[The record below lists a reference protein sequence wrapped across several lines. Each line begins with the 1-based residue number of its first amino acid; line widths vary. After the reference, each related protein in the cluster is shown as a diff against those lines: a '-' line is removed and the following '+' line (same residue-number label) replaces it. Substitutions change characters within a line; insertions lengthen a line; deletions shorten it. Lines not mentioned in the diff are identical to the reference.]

1 MRNLLPSSCIFF
13 FATLVLT
20 FCFVNDSGH
29 AVAQQAPLVQNG
41 IGAHH
46 FASPTE
52 GVHVVKLSEKAKQHP
67 DFGTVFLPDST
78 GKDQLDFVELTDQR
92 TEYSATFH
100 NFSTNTSCIRQS
112 GDVPLHYK
120 DEAGLWRNVQEK
132 LLPTAVNGVYDMP
145 KLKFPISFDSRD
157 GSSSIRFGR
166 SGAAIG
172 LGKNIR
178 VVQLAQGGA
187 VVTEE
192 YANPQRSAVTEREAL
207 LTDIV
212 GQVDFACTFGLEG
225 VKTSYLIKDRSFVL
239 ANSQVVVFEEEIS
252 LPLGWVLAQN
262 EANGQMTEFGWQGE
276 LVVKDQ
282 SGKVQ
287 ARIMPASVFD
297 NADHTPDFE
306 IDEHSTI
313 GAFRLQ
319 RLPNNRFKL
328 QLAVST
334 AWLRNPVVKYPVTVD
349 PVVVVDEYSILGVSS
364 TTPWCSYNL
373 SASLPGTVI
382 VNNTRN
388 YWTIAAVGGGWTNE
402 QRTRIVGPSGTTATY
417 QGCCSSGGTQVYDL
431 FSTIG
436 NGTFTNTI
444 TYTYAA
450 YNTWLNYGCTTNIQY
465 FSRRYMEVYY
475 EPACVPAGDQVT
487 YGVNSWIGYVYDNTN
502 FTTYTGYIT
511 QSETFDQNFGGD
523 DDGTFFGTNGCNTQR
538 STFSVRYKMRKNFP
552 CGIYRFRVGGDDGV
566 RLNLNG
572 SQIINGWVDQGY
584 TEYWSGYYYLNGNND
599 LDFEYYE
606 NGGGNRATF
615 TYESLT
621 PTVSVSI
628 TAGTSGTLCSGT
640 TLNLTAS
647 GSVNVGPAP
656 TYNWSGPGGYT
667 ASGASMSRANPTAG
681 TYTVTATHACGQT
694 ATASYVLTVNPA
706 SITPSGIT
714 GTTSICGG
722 STTLTATG
730 GMIAYY
736 PFSSNLNDA
745 SGSGLHL
752 SGAGGSFTG
761 GGLELTTGSSYA
773 SAATAALNTDRY
785 TISFDMMFTANP
797 DGNWRKIFGFNSGGS
812 DRSPGIWKFPSSMNM
827 HWRHDP
833 GNTGINEAFVYNLNQ
848 WYNVVGEKNG
858 ATFTLYVDGVQVA
871 QGTVAN
877 PKSAG
882 MAALWFGG
890 APVRLK
896 EFKIYN
902 GVLRWY
908 SGSCGGAAVGNG
920 PSVTVNP
927 PVGVTNYFVQV
938 IGDCNTTGCAST
950 SVTNSAAPTV
960 NAGVNITQCGNAA
973 YTLTG
978 ATASGSYSGLLW
990 TVPVGSSGSITAGG
1004 TTLTPTFT
1012 PSTATGSVVMTLTA
1026 TGNGACTGQN
1036 PSSQMTFTWV
1046 SAPSVNA
1053 GPDNDQCGTAAVT
1066 LTGSSASSPGTWGWS
1081 IVSGGWGTGTVTN
1094 GASPAASTFTPT
1106 SPSGRITVR
1115 LSNTGSGGC
1124 GSTTVTDDRVI
1135 SWNQTPSVS
1144 VTSPFNS
1151 CTGSS
1156 PITITGQSA
1165 NGTYGSISWSGGA
1178 TTGTWPTAMNGLFD
1192 NFSTNTSA
1200 NYSLS
1205 DQTNTTWN
1213 WTDGTLWSNS
1223 VPGGDGYSYA
1233 RTNLNVVNRNIV
1245 IEYDMMIDGTD
1256 WGGIEYR
1263 GIYCDIN
1270 SNRVG
1275 WRDGNQSHYPGLTGN
1290 VWHHVKLEVTMG
1302 SPYPLSTL
1310 TVDGTVRFSN
1320 EPIESASWPRNDVG
1334 FVSSYYSPYRHYFD
1348 NFRVAELAS
1357 PVTYTP
1363 NTSSGSFTAFLTA
1376 SGIGPCASSQPSNSI
1391 TVNWGVAPTV
1401 TSVGTATTTCGT
1413 AAHPMTGAAAS
1424 GNFGSV
1430 AWTGGVGLG
1439 TWSNTSTTDPAAW
1452 TFTPSSSTAGT
1463 FTATLT
1469 VFGSGGCVGTNATAT
1484 RTVSWSTP
1492 PSVSMGSVI
1501 NSCTGTGPIAMTGT
1515 SASNI
1520 SSYTWTGGT
1529 PTFGSWN
1536 QGASVPAAAFTP
1548 STGSGQIVGNLT
1560 VNGTGGCSAVT
1571 ASGNRTINWFTGP
1584 TINVVSVTNVTSC
1597 TSNNGVISVN
1607 ATGVGALSYS
1617 INNGATYG
1625 NEFLFDNLAPGTYNV
1640 IVRDAN
1646 NCTRAFTGNPITI
1659 SPVATVTA
1667 SSVTVTQNVTCGGGN
1682 NGAITING
1690 ISGGTPNYEYTLSGP
1705 TSDRW
1710 SDVTTTPNFVISNLP
1725 AGAYQVVI
1733 RDRYGCMSSTYNV
1746 TITQPTPISITAVSV
1761 TDIVGCGGSGTG
1773 AISVT
1778 ASGGTGAL
1786 NYYRNSV
1793 INSPATSGSF
1803 TGLTAGLYEIEVRDA
1818 SSCSQIATARI
1829 SAPWV
1834 PTAGSDLQ
1842 ICSGQSVQLQGG
1854 IIGQFPTS
1862 CEQVCTSSCA
1872 APTNYCAVS
1881 ASNTT
1886 DEWISGVVFSGIS
1899 NSGNPSTNYT
1909 NNTGTATI
1917 VYRNSVYPLSVTVSQ
1932 CGGCSYTEYVTAFFD
1947 WNRNGVFESGEAYNI
1962 GATAGNPGT
1971 VTQNITIPA
1980 GAALGATR
1988 MRIYM
1993 NYASYPD
2000 ASGCLSTT
2008 YGEIEDYSIDIRG
2021 NQPCVPTVS
2030 WSSGLGSSYTPTVSP
2045 TANTTY
2051 TLTIND
2057 GAGCTQTANVNVR
2070 VSNIVTSN
2078 FQQNVSC
2085 SGANDACILLQTAGG
2100 IMPNLQK
2107 LSNGQFMVI
2116 GGRRRAITVNSAAGL
2131 TNHQVSITVPYA
2143 APMRSDFGDIRFFD
2157 NNLTPIPYWV
2167 ESYTL
2172 SGTAKVWLKIPSL
2185 SAGANTVHLV
2195 YGNSSLTSASNGN
2208 AVFEF
2213 FDDFDAFNASKWT
2226 QGVIAATGGT
2236 NWTYFGGR
2244 LLGGNTNRTQTSVP
2258 VFNGNLILESR
2269 VYETVAVPNGFTSS
2283 GFHENTGNVLS
2294 ILSHAGTTFC
2304 RNDAAWPNFG
2314 AFTSVNQ
2321 WTRDL
2326 IQATGA
2332 SSFVSRTGETS
2343 GSVSAF
2349 YSNSGLSNE
2358 GIRLGARGD
2367 NSATDQ
2373 NFGAQ
2378 WDWIFV
2384 RKFAVSQ
2391 PTVSVGGV
2399 EAFNEAFC
2407 GLAPGPYT
2415 INLVDAAGCAR
2426 SQSFTVTQPNA
2437 LSVTQSNYS
2446 VICPGASNG
2455 SIDIDVTGGTPTYS
2469 YLWAGPSSFSATT
2482 QDVSS
2487 RPAGAYNVTTADNNG
2502 CTETRTYNIFN
2513 YPTIPAVPTPS
2524 ASPSTICNGATTA
2537 LTAAGL
2543 APGGQVANFTGTQT
2557 TSGALLTAA
2566 PNNFT
2571 MELWVNP
2578 TATRASIGESTA
2590 GTGGT
2595 SNQRYAIYTAHGSA
2609 NAGAGISVGTNG
2621 ISVLEHGDGYLPAL
2635 LEWDAPLSGWTHVA
2649 VVYTNKTPS
2658 LYVNGNLVKVGLT
2671 SVRPNVYPSVGTG
2684 SSYGYYAGALDNVR
2698 IWSTSRTLA
2707 QIQADMY
2714 REDPTVA
2721 TGLIAH
2727 YKYTGNTN
2735 ASVGTNLTNGG
2746 ATFTNANHF
2755 TYTWSG
2761 TGAPAASNAQTQTTA
2776 ALSTGTIN
2784 YTVTATASGCVGTAS
2799 ATVPVT
2805 VNPGHTVTAGA
2816 NRTVCINTAMSP
2828 SITMT
2833 LGGGATGA
2841 TVTPLPAGV
2850 TASVSGTT
2858 LTIAGTPTAS
2868 GTFNYNVT
2876 TTGNACAAA
2885 TTSGTITVRP
2895 VFTAGAIN
2903 TTGETICNGGNP
2915 GLIGSTTAASGG
2927 DGSITYEWRANGVAI
2942 ASTNSPTYDP
2952 PSGLTSTT
2960 VYTRWARDG
2969 SCNTLFTQSTGT
2981 WTVTVQPVLTAGS
2994 IGTSQSICYN
3004 AAPSG
3009 LTQTGAPSGGTGSY
3023 TYQWQSSPNGS
3034 TWTNISGATS
3044 ATYAPGNL
3052 TTTTHYRRNVTSGSC
3067 GTVSSNAV
3075 IITVANDL
3083 VAGTISGANTVC
3095 QGQNSVTYSIP
3106 SIAGA
3111 TGYNWTLPSGGSI
3124 ASGSGTA
3131 SITVNYSTSATSGN
3145 VTVTGTNACG
3155 SGTVTATLA
3164 VTVNPLPVAAGTI
3177 SGPATVCQG
3186 QTGVVYSVPA
3196 ITHATGYTWT
3206 LPTGASI
3213 TTGNNTNSITVTFN
3227 GSATS
3232 GNITVRGTNGC
3243 GNGVISANYA
3253 VTVHPTSAVGA
3264 VSVNQT
3270 ICSGA
3275 SPANM
3280 TIASSTGSVQWQSSP
3295 NGSTWTNISGATSS
3309 PLTSAQVG
3317 ALSAT
3322 TYFRAVVTSGTCAAA
3337 NSGTIT
3343 VTVDQPSAGGTATA
3357 AASSICSGTSTSVS
3371 VSGHTG
3377 SIQWQSSSNGS
3388 TGWANVSGGSGA
3400 TTATYTTPNLSSTI
3414 FYRAAV
3420 TNGVCTVAYSTN
3432 AQVAVV
3438 PVNVTVEATAATLYG
3453 CYANVKGAFDAINA
3467 GTHQGAITI
3476 KVHANTT
3483 ETVSAVLNESGSGS
3497 ASYSSVLMYPT
3508 ASNIVV
3514 SGTLD
3519 APMLD
3524 LNGADNI
3531 TIDGR
3536 VNGSGTPKALTL
3548 SNPSTGASASTI
3560 RYINGATNNTVR
3572 HCVVSS
3578 STRATAAGGT
3588 LYFAT
3593 GTGNSNNL
3601 ITDNEITTASATV
3614 GNRPMLSIF
3623 SNGTAATPNA
3633 NNTVSNNN
3641 FVNFVRNAG
3650 NSFGIRLN
3658 AGSTDWT
3665 ISGNSFYQ
3673 TDATFNASGGR
3684 THYGIY
3690 ITNASGVFNI
3700 NGNWIGGSSE
3710 QCGGSPWVINGDLQT
3725 TLYPIYVANATTTSP
3740 TLIQNNTIKNFN
3752 ISTTAASSFFGIRT
3766 DAGEYSITGNTIGGA
3781 TGTGSIT
3788 ISTPVALATATST
3801 ISGGAVTGTSIT
3813 YGGQGYV
3820 TAPTVTFGN
3829 APTGGTNATG
3839 TAVLTGGV
3847 VTGITITNPGAG
3859 YTSAPSVTITGG
3871 ILTRGIYV
3879 SSTTGNKSIQNN
3891 VIGSITA
3898 AGAYPESRHSV
3909 YGIDVVSSSTANTAS
3924 RIVSG
3929 NTVGS
3934 ATEPNSIQ
3942 ITIPS
3947 VSTSP
3952 QTLYGILNQG
3962 NNPVTISN
3970 NVVANLSNAAVGT
3983 SAHLARG
3990 IYASTGSNT
3999 ITDNIVRDIS
4009 IASASA
4015 SATTSSVLV
4024 GILNQSNVA
4033 GTTQVI
4039 SKNNIHN
4046 LSTSNG
4052 TAASNVIGI
4061 HLRALATGN
4070 HTIDGNLI
4078 HSLSTASSSAS
4089 AAVRGISLETGSATV
4104 SNNIVNVGSG
4114 VSNGNQLFALWE
4126 PGTVSNNYSIHHN
4139 TFYVSGSTTNT
4150 TVLTY
4155 ALFSNTAANTKSIRN
4170 NILSNAR
4177 SSSSGS
4183 NLHFAARLSAPTGA
4197 TIDYNDYFASGTGGT
4212 ITRLNTT
4219 NHATLAAW
4227 QTATGQDVNSYNLN
4241 PTFSTSP
4248 PTTLATHY
4256 IPTCG
4261 MNGVNGLVADDY
4273 AGTSRAN
4280 PPSIGAFEVTPRVP
4294 AVTDIA
4300 ITVCSGVA
4308 FSVTP
4313 ANGTNGFV
4321 PAGTNYTWS
4330 APSPVAGISGLALGN
4345 GLSSIGGTL
4354 TSTNG
4359 TPTDV
4364 VYTVTPIAGGCT
4376 GATFRV
4382 TVTVN
4387 PSEPAS
4393 VSIAASAN
4401 EICPGTN
4408 VTFTA
4413 TPTNGGTTPSY
4424 QWRVG
4429 VTNVGTNS
4437 PTYSNNALVN
4447 GNVVTV
4453 VMTSNAACPTGS
4465 PATSNGITMTVIS
4478 PATPVASVTA
4488 QPTCATPG
4496 GIITISSPLGA
4507 TYEYALNGGTYQSSP
4522 VFNGLAPGSYSATS
4536 RLAASPA
4543 CVSPSGPSLTINTT
4557 PSAIPA
4563 MTPVI
4568 VCQGG
4573 SGSLVSNN
4581 NCVDN
4586 FVAPFPANTIYSGWL
4601 ASGSPTAAVTSG
4613 AVNTATC
4620 AFGGPVR
4627 TYSTV
4632 PFQVSITGNYIFEM
4646 NANAA
4651 YNGAGYIVT
4660 GNFTPGSCATGTL
4673 VRADNSSGTDGEPR
4687 LGGAGGAGNMS
4698 LTAGV
4703 TYTLV
4708 STTDGGADVTGNTYT
4723 WTITPPSGGDV
4734 LLNSPGS
4741 VQWYTASS
4749 GGSPIFTGET
4759 FNPVGVVGSGLANTN
4774 SSGTWTYYAACSSSP
4789 TCRTAATFQVTTTTT
4804 IYNVTPAS
4812 TTCYNPTTPI
4822 TVSLSGSI
4830 NGMPYRLMRDGVYTG
4845 TEVIGNGSGITI
4857 GNTSIAGAY
4866 TVVAYISGSCM
4877 IPMNGTVNIQPAPIA
4892 NAGADVTLCG
4902 ASIGLTGSSNNT
4914 TLATENFGS
4923 ANTELTNSSSGWR
4936 VHYLYGTHPAN
4947 RTRWYISGSGASPFN
4962 FSCATSGSALVLIDD
4977 RLPFQSAVP
4986 CDYAWDNGV
4995 MDEIAYNT
5003 APIDARLYT
5012 SVNVS
5017 FTYRIGGNYSAPRN
5031 PQVTDYMQVM
5041 YSLDNGATWV
5051 AVNAGNNGGSYTLRS
5066 ALNGTTNAFFSL
5078 TGTTQTGTA
5087 NVTMPSA
5094 VTGTH
5099 FLLGFRWTND
5109 GSMAGDY
5116 VDNMLVDNIVVT
5128 GAASYSW
5135 SPTTGVTGANTAT
5148 PTVTVPTTY
5157 TVTVT
5162 GGNGCTAT
5170 DDVVV
5175 RPRPQVNNITGT
5187 TVCSG
5192 TAFNVAPVN
5201 GTDGVV
5207 PAGTTYTWSA
5217 PSVAGIT
5224 GAASGTNASNISG
5237 TLTNTTNAPINVTY
5251 AVTPTGNGCT
5261 STPFNVTVTVNPRPA
5276 VTNMTASTCSGTAF
5290 TITPVN
5296 STNGIVPV
5304 GTTYG
5309 WGVPTVTGGLTGGST
5324 GTGQASI
5331 SGTLTNPT
5339 NTAQTATYLVT
5350 ATGPNCAATGTFTV
5364 TVTVNPIPSVNNLT
5378 ASACSN
5384 AAFSVTP
5391 VNVTNGTVPAGTTY
5405 SWSLAPT
5412 VTGGMTGGTTGTG
5425 AASIGGTLV
5434 NPTTSNQTATY
5445 TVTPSVSGCSGA
5457 QFTVVATINPSVTV
5471 PGAITVSGTEPTCQL
5486 TSAGSTTDYNSS
5498 ITVGTQQWSLTGIT
5512 NTNGTITSGAIN
5524 STNGVVTWPNG
5535 WSGSVTV
5542 NVVSTGCNGPSAATT
5557 RTVTVLPTVGN
5568 ATAPTVVSG
5577 TEPLCQ
5583 LTNGTTT
5590 TGYGSTATNSTGFN
5604 WSISNGLAGSINATT
5619 GVMTWANGFSGS
5631 VNIQVTANGCSGP
5644 SAQASRTV
5652 TISPTVT
5659 VPTAIT
5665 LTGTE
5670 PTCQLTSAGNTTDY
5684 NSTVTT
5690 GTLQWS
5696 LTSITN
5702 TTGTIT
5708 GAAIN
5713 ATSGIVTWPNGW
5725 SGSVT
5730 VNVVSTGCNGPSIA
5744 VTRVVNV
5751 TPTVATPSVPTII
5764 SGSEPPCQLTNG
5776 TTTTGYGSTAANNTG
5791 FNWSISNPAAGS
5803 INPTSGV
5810 MTWANNFAGSV
5821 NIQVTANG
5829 CNGPSAQ
5836 VVRPVTV
5843 SPTVGTPTAI
5853 TVSAG
5858 TEPICQLMNGTTTT
5872 TYSSSATNSTALN
5885 WSISNPAAGSINSSG
5900 VLTWTNGFYGTV
5912 DIRVTA
5918 SGCNGPSAQVI
5929 RTVNVGIGVL
5939 NTGFRTWT
5947 GLVNTLWE
5955 VPGNWDCGGVPT
5967 SADRVIIPAAPIG
5980 GNKPVIN
5987 NGIVGYCLDIELQGN
6002 TMDLLTIPNG
6012 GLLNIGP

>member
-20 FCFVNDSGH
+20 FCLVNDSGH

-178 VVQLAQGGA
+178 AVQLAQGGT
-187 VVTEE
+187 VVAEE

-262 EANGQMTEFGWQGE
+262 EENGQMTEFGWQGE

-297 NADHTPDFE
+297 NADHTADFN

-328 QLAVST
+328 QLAVPT
-334 AWLRNPVVKYPVTVD
+334 AWLRNPAVKYPVTVD
-349 PVVVVDEYSILGVSS
+349 PVVVVDNYTALGVSS
-364 TTPWCSYNL
+364 FSACNYAL
-373 SASLPGTVI
+373 SATLPGTVI

-388 YWTIAAVGGGWTNE
+388 YWTIQTQNNGWTNE
-402 QRTRIVGPSGTTATY
+402 QRTRIIGPSGTTATY
-417 QGCCSSGGTQVYDL
+417 NGCCSSGGNQVYDL
-431 FSTIG
+431 TSNIG
-436 NGTFTNTI
+436 NGTFTNTT
-444 TYTYAA
+444 TYTYSAW
-450 YNTWLNYGCTTNIQY
+450 NTWQNVGCVTTYQY

-475 EPACVPAGDQVT
+475 CAV
-487 YGVNSWIGYVYDNTN
+487 I
-502 FTTYTGYIT
+502 
-511 QSETFDQNFGGD
+511 
-523 DDGTFFGTNGCNTQR
+523 DDG
-538 STFSVRYKMRKNFP
+538 
-552 CGIYRFRVGGDDGV
+552 
-566 RLNLNG
+566 
-572 SQIINGWVDQGY
+572 
-584 TEYWSGYYYLNGNND
+584 
-599 LDFEYYE
+599 
-606 NGGGNRATF
+606 
-615 TYESLT
+615 
-621 PTVSVSI
+621 SI
-628 TAGTSGTLCSGT
+628 TANGSTGTINICLGSSVTIASVGGNTGSWCYWISSNGGASWNIEAGSRCNQGSFSYTPNAVGTWTFHKRHSDDCGYCWDAGRSCTCNNCLVYVNVQAPPSAPSGITGTTTICSGSST
-640 TLNLTAS
+640 TLTA
-647 GSVNVGPAP
+647 N
-656 TYNWSGPGGYT
+656 GGDNG
-667 ASGASMSRANPTAG
+667 SGATFQWGTGSTVGSNIIGGATGVSYTTPALTSNTTYWVRRVGNTACTAATG
-681 TYTVTATHACGQT
+681 GAIQTVI
-694 ATASYVLTVNPA
+694 VNPL
-706 SITPSGIT
+706 SIAPSGIT

-745 SGSGLHL
+745 SGNGLHL
-752 SGAGGSFTG
+752 SGSGGSFTG
-761 GGLELTTGSSYA
+761 GGLQLTTSSGYT
-773 SAATAALNTDRY
+773 SPSTAALNTDKY
-785 TISFDMMFTANP
+785 TISFDMQFTANP
-797 DGNWRKIFGFNSGGS
+797 DGSWRRIFGFQSGGS
-812 DRSPGIWKFPSSMNM
+812 DRSPGLWKFPSTMNM

-833 GNTGINEAFVYNLNQ
+833 GNTGIDESFVYNLNQ
-848 WYNVVGEKNG
+848 WYNVTGVKDG
-858 ATFTLYVDGVQVA
+858 ATFTVYVNGVQVA
-871 QGTVAN
+871 TGAVAN

-882 MAALWFGG
+882 MASFDFGG
-890 APVRLK
+890 APVLLK
-896 EFKIYN
+896 EFRIYN
-902 GVLRWY
+902 GVVRWF
-908 SGSCGGAAVGNG
+908 SGSCGGTTVGFG
-920 PSVTVNP
+920 PTVTVSP
-927 PVGVTNYFVQV
+927 PVGTTNYFVRV
-938 IGDCNTTGCAST
+938 EGSCNTTTCASVG
-950 SVTNSAAPTV
+950 VTNSAAPTA
-960 NAGVNITQCGNAA
+960 NAGSNVSQCGTAA
-973 YTLTG
+973 FTIPGT
-978 ATASGSYSGLLW
+978 
-990 TVPVGSSGSITAGG
+990 PAGG
-1004 TTLTPTFT
+1004 TYSSVSWAASGLVGTGSFTSATNITNPTFT
-1012 PSTATGSVVMTLTA
+1012 PTSASGSVTLTI
-1026 TGNGACTGQN
+1026 TVFGSGACAGTN
-1036 PSSQMTFTWV
+1036 PTSSMTFSWV
-1046 SAPSVNA
+1046 SAPSANA
-1053 GPDNDQCGTAAVT
+1053 GPATFDQCGTGNVMFLGA
-1066 LTGSSASSPGTWGWS
+1066 SASSPGSWS
-1081 IVSGGWGTGTVTN
+1081 WSLLGGGTGTGNLIN
-1094 GASPAASTFTPT
+1094 GGGSITAWGFQPT
-1106 SPSGRITVR
+1106 SSSGSRTVR

-1124 GSTTVTDDRVI
+1124 GSTTVTDDMVI
-1135 SWNQTPSVS
+1135 TWSQVPSVS
-1144 VTSPFNS
+1144 VTSPLNS

-1156 PITITGQSA
+1156 AFTITGA
-1165 NGTYGSISWSGGA
+1165 NPAGTYSALTWS
-1178 TTGTWPTAMNGLFD
+1178 
-1192 NFSTNTSA
+1192 
-1200 NYSLS
+1200 
-1205 DQTNTTWN
+1205 
-1213 WTDGTLWSNS
+1213 
-1223 VPGGDGYSYA
+1223 
-1233 RTNLNVVNRNIV
+1233 
-1245 IEYDMMIDGTD
+1245 
-1256 WGGIEYR
+1256 
-1263 GIYCDIN
+1263 
-1270 SNRVG
+1270 
-1275 WRDGNQSHYPGLTGN
+1275 LT
-1290 VWHHVKLEVTMG
+1290 
-1302 SPYPLSTL
+1302 P
-1310 TVDGTVRFSN
+1310 
-1320 EPIESASWPRNDVG
+1320 
-1334 FVSSYYSPYRHYFD
+1334 
-1348 NFRVAELAS
+1348 
-1357 PVTYTP
+1357 
-1363 NTSSGSFTAFLTA
+1363 
-1376 SGIGPCASSQPSNSI
+1376 
-1391 TVNWGVAPTV
+1391 
-1401 TSVGTATTTCGT
+1401 SVGTGSITANGGTASPTFTPTSTSGQFTMTLQATGSGVCAGNNPSAAVVVNWAPAPIISSNGGSTATCGS
-1413 AAHPMTGAAAS
+1413 APHPMTGATVS
-1424 GNFGSV
+1424 GTFGSV
-1430 AWTGGVGLG
+1430 AWTGGGGLG
-1439 TWSNTSTTDPAAW
+1439 SWSNTSTTNPALW
-1452 TFTPSSSTAGT
+1452 TFTPSSSVAGS
-1463 FTATLT
+1463 FNATIT
-1469 VFGSGGCVGTNATAT
+1469 VFGSGTCAGTNASTI
-1484 RTVSWSTP
+1484 RNVSWSTP
-1492 PSVSMGSVI
+1492 PSASAGATI
-1501 NSCTGTGPIAMTGT
+1501 NSCTGTGAITMTGAS
-1515 SASNI
+1515 SASGTYNW
-1520 SSYTWTGGT
+1520 STFSGTAGTWIQA
-1529 PTFGSWN
+1529 GS
-1536 QGASVPAAAFTP
+1536 ASASTFTP
-1548 STGSGQIVGNLT
+1548 SASPGSIVARLT
-1560 VNGTGGCSAVT
+1560 VTGTGACSAAT
-1571 ASGNRTINWFTGP
+1571 QTSDRTVNWFTPP
-1584 TINVVSVTNVTSC
+1584 TISAVSVTNVTSC
-1597 TSNNGVISVN
+1597 TTNNGVISVN
-1607 ATGVGALSYS
+1607 ASGVGPLSYS

-1625 NEFLFDNLAPGTYNV
+1625 SEFLFDDLAPGTYNI

-1646 NCTRAFTGNPITI
+1646 NCTRSFTGNPVTI
-1659 SPVATVTA
+1659 SPVATVTV

-1710 SDVTTTPNFVISNLP
+1710 SDITTTPNFVINNLP
-1725 AGAYQVVI
+1725 AGSYQVVV
-1733 RDRYGCMSSTYNV
+1733 RDRYGCMSATYNV

-1834 PTAGSDLQ
+1834 PTAGSDIQ

-1872 APTNYCAVS
+1872 APTTYCAVS

-1932 CGGCSYTEYVTAFFD
+1932 CGGCGFTEYVTAFFD
-1947 WNRNGVFESGEAYNI
+1947 WNRNGVFESGEVYNI

-1980 GAALGATR
+1980 GATLGTTR
-1988 MRIYM
+1988 MRLYM
-1993 NYASYPD
+1993 NFSSYPD
-2000 ASGCLSTT
+2000 ASGCLSTV

-2021 NQPCVPTVS
+2021 NQPCVPSVS

-2057 GAGCTQTANVNVR
+2057 GAGCTQTSNVNVR
-2070 VSNIVTSN
+2070 VSNISTSN

-2085 SGANDACILLQTAGG
+2085 SGEDDACLLLQATGG

-2116 GGRRRAITVNSAAGL
+2116 GGRRRAITVNSAAAL
-2131 TNHQVSITVPYA
+2131 TNHQVSINVPYA
-2143 APMRSDFGDIRFFD
+2143 APMRSDFGDIRFYD

-2185 SAGANTVHLV
+2185 AAGANTVHLV
-2195 YGNSSLTSASNGN
+2195 YGNSSLTTASNGN

-2321 WTRDL
+2321 WTRDF

-2343 GSVSAF
+2343 GSVSAS

-2415 INLVDAAGCAR
+2415 INLVDAAGCTR
-2426 SQSFTVTQPNA
+2426 TQNFTVTQPNA
-2437 LSVTQSNYS
+2437 LAVTQNNYS

-2455 SIDIDVTGGTPTYS
+2455 SIDIDVTGGTPAYS
-2469 YLWAGPSSFSATT
+2469 YIWAGPSSFSATT

-2502 CTETRTYNIFN
+2502 CTQTRTYDIYN

-2524 ASPSTICNGATTA
+2524 ASPTTICNGSTTA

-2557 TSGALLTAA
+2557 TSASLLTGAS
-2566 PNNFT
+2566 NSFT

-2578 TATRASIGESTA
+2578 TASRPTTA
-2590 GTGGT
+2590 EQNGLGDVSGT
-2595 SNQRYAIYTAHGSA
+2595 SNQRYAIFAANGGA

-2621 ISVLEHGDGYLPAL
+2621 ISVFEHGSGYMPSL
-2635 LEWDAPLSGWTHVA
+2635 LVWDAPISGWTHVA
-2649 VVYTNKTPS
+2649 VVYNNRTPS

-2671 SVRPNVYPSVGTG
+2671 SQKTTINPSVGTG
-2684 SSYGYYAGALDNVR
+2684 DAYGYYAGALDNVR

-2746 ATFTNANHF
+2746 TTFTNANHF

-2761 TGAPAASNAQTQTTA
+2761 TGAPAASTAQTQTTA

-2784 YTVTATASGCVGTAS
+2784 YTVTATASGCAGTTS

-2915 GLIGSTTAASGG
+2915 GVIGSTTAASGG
-2927 DGSITYEWRANGVAI
+2927 DGTITYEWRANGVPI
-2942 ASTNSPTYDP
+2942 ASTNSATYDP
-2952 PSGLTSTT
+2952 PSGLGSTT

-2969 SCNTLFTQSTGT
+2969 SCNTTFTQSTGT
-2981 WTVTVQPVLTAGS
+2981 WTVTVQPVLAAGT
-2994 IGTSQSICYN
+2994 IGTSQSICFN
-3004 AAPSG
+3004 TAPTG
-3009 LTQTGAPSGGTGSY
+3009 LTETGAPSGGTGSY
-3023 TYQWQSSPNGS
+3023 TYQWQRWNGS
-3034 TWTNISGATS
+3034 SWVDISLATS
-3044 ATYAPGNL
+3044 ATFSPGSL
-3052 TTTTHYRRNVTSGSC
+3052 TATEQYRRNVTSGTC
-3067 GTVSSNAV
+3067 GTVSSNEV
-3075 IITVANDL
+3075 TITVLNAISALTVNNNGPVCL
-3083 VAGTISGANTVC
+3083 GSPLSLSVGTVTGATYSWTGPNSFASTAQNPTVSASATSAMAGVYTVVATVSGCPSPSGTTTVTVSSNNTASAASAAPTLCINTPLTAITHTTTGATGISNNGVAGANGLPGGVSATWASNTITISGTPTASGPFN
-3095 QGQNSVTYSIP
+3095 YSIP
-3106 SIAGA
+3106 LI
-3111 TGYNWTLPSGGSI
+3111 GG
-3124 ASGSGTA
+3124 
-3131 SITVNYSTSATSGN
+3131 
-3145 VTVTGTNACG
+3145 CG
-3155 SGTVTATLA
+3155 SVNAT
-3164 VTVNPLPVAAGTI
+3164 
-3177 SGPATVCQG
+3177 
-3186 QTGVVYSVPA
+3186 
-3196 ITHATGYTWT
+3196 
-3206 LPTGASI
+3206 
-3213 TTGNNTNSITVTFN
+3213 
-3227 GSATS
+3227 
-3232 GNITVRGTNGC
+3232 
-3243 GNGVISANYA
+3243 
-3253 VTVHPTSAVGA
+3253 
-3264 VSVNQT
+3264 
-3270 ICSGA
+3270 
-3275 SPANM
+3275 
-3280 TIASSTGSVQWQSSP
+3280 
-3295 NGSTWTNISGATSS
+3295 
-3309 PLTSAQVG
+3309 
-3317 ALSAT
+3317 
-3322 TYFRAVVTSGTCAAA
+3322 
-3337 NSGTIT
+3337 GTIT
-3343 VTVDQPSAGGTATA
+3343 VTPNNTIAAGVNRTTCINTAMTTISLATTGATGATFSGLPAGVNGSWA
-3357 AASSICSGTSTSVS
+3357 ANTVTISGT
-3371 VSGHTG
+3371 
-3377 SIQWQSSSNGS
+3377 
-3388 TGWANVSGGSGA
+3388 
-3400 TTATYTTPNLSSTI
+3400 
-3414 FYRAAV
+3414 
-3420 TNGVCTVAYSTN
+3420 
-3432 AQVAVV
+3432 
-3438 PVNVTVEATAATLYG
+3438 
-3453 CYANVKGAFDAINA
+3453 
-3467 GTHQGAITI
+3467 
-3476 KVHANTT
+3476 
-3483 ETVSAVLNESGSGS
+3483 
-3497 ASYSSVLMYPT
+3497 PT
-3508 ASNIVV
+3508 ASGTFNYTVTTTGGCTTPAVTATGTITVTANNTIAAGINRTTCINTAMTTISLATTGATGATF
-3514 SGTLD
+3514 SGLP
-3519 APMLD
+3519 A
-3524 LNGADNI
+3524 G
-3531 TIDGR
+3531 
-3536 VNGSGTPKALTL
+3536 VNGSWAANTVTISGTPTASGTF
-3548 SNPSTGASASTI
+3548 NYTVTTTGGCTTPAVT
-3560 RYINGATNNTVR
+3560 
-3572 HCVVSS
+3572 
-3578 STRATAAGGT
+3578 
-3588 LYFAT
+3588 AT
-3593 GTGNSNNL
+3593 GTITVTANNTIAAGINRTTCINTA
-3601 ITDNEITTASATV
+3601 ITSISLATTGATGATFSGLPAGVNGSWAANTVTISGAPTASGTFNYTVTTTGGCTTPAVTAT
-3614 GNRPMLSIF
+3614 
-3623 SNGTAATPNA
+3623 GTITVTA
-3633 NNTVSNNN
+3633 NNTVSIASSTPTLCINTGLTAITHTTTGATGISNNG
-3641 FVNFVRNAG
+3641 VAG
-3650 NSFGIRLN
+3650 ANGLP
-3658 AGSTDWT
+3658 AGVSASWAANTIT
-3665 ISGNSFYQ
+3665 ISGTPS
-3673 TDATFNASGGR
+3673 AAGPFN
-3684 THYGIY
+3684 
-3690 ITNASGVFNI
+3690 
-3700 NGNWIGGSSE
+3700 
-3710 QCGGSPWVINGDLQT
+3710 
-3725 TLYPIYVANATTTSP
+3725 
-3740 TLIQNNTIKNFN
+3740 
-3752 ISTTAASSFFGIRT
+3752 
-3766 DAGEYSITGNTIGGA
+3766 YSI
-3781 TGTGSIT
+3781 
-3788 ISTPVALATATST
+3788 PL
-3801 ISGGAVTGTSIT
+3801 
-3813 YGGQGYV
+3813 
-3820 TAPTVTFGN
+3820 
-3829 APTGGTNATG
+3829 TGGCGNINATG
-3839 TAVLTGGV
+3839 TIT
-3847 VTGITITNPGAG
+3847 VT
-3859 YTSAPSVTITGG
+3859 TS
-3871 ILTRGIYV
+3871 
-3879 SSTTGNKSIQNN
+3879 
-3891 VIGSITA
+3891 
-3898 AGAYPESRHSV
+3898 
-3909 YGIDVVSSSTANTAS
+3909 NTAS
-3924 RIVSG
+3924 AGSSSPTLCI
-3929 NTVGS
+3929 NTLM
-3934 ATEPNSIQ
+3934 TP
-3942 ITIPS
+3942 ITH
-3947 VSTSP
+3947 T
-3952 QTLYGILNQG
+3952 TTG
-3962 NNPVTISN
+3962 
-3970 NVVANLSNAAVGT
+3970 AVGIGAAT
-3983 SAHLARG
+3983 GLPAG
-3990 IYASTGSNT
+3990 VTASWASNT
-3999 ITDNIVRDIS
+3999 ITIS
-4009 IASASA
+4009 GTPSASGPFNY
-4015 SATTSSVLV
+4015 SIPLTGGCGSV
-4024 GILNQSNVA
+4024 N
-4033 GTTQVI
+4033 
-4039 SKNNIHN
+4039 
-4046 LSTSNG
+4046 
-4052 TAASNVIGI
+4052 
-4061 HLRALATGN
+4061 ATGN
-4070 HTIDGNLI
+4070 I
-4078 HSLSTASSSAS
+4078 
-4089 AAVRGISLETGSATV
+4089 
-4104 SNNIVNVGSG
+4104 
-4114 VSNGNQLFALWE
+4114 
-4126 PGTVSNNYSIHHN
+4126 
-4139 TFYVSGSTTNT
+4139 
-4150 TVLTY
+4150 
-4155 ALFSNTAANTKSIRN
+4155 
-4170 NILSNAR
+4170 
-4177 SSSSGS
+4177 
-4183 NLHFAARLSAPTGA
+4183 
-4197 TIDYNDYFASGTGGT
+4197 
-4212 ITRLNTT
+4212 
-4219 NHATLAAW
+4219 
-4227 QTATGQDVNSYNLN
+4227 
-4241 PTFSTSP
+4241 
-4248 PTTLATHY
+4248 
-4256 IPTCG
+4256 
-4261 MNGVNGLVADDY
+4261 
-4273 AGTSRAN
+4273 
-4280 PPSIGAFEVTPRVP
+4280 
-4294 AVTDIA
+4294 
-4300 ITVCSGVA
+4300 
-4308 FSVTP
+4308 
-4313 ANGTNGFV
+4313 
-4321 PAGTNYTWS
+4321 
-4330 APSPVAGISGLALGN
+4330 
-4345 GLSSIGGTL
+4345 
-4354 TSTNG
+4354 
-4359 TPTDV
+4359 
-4364 VYTVTPIAGGCT
+4364 TVTPSVA
-4376 GATFRV
+4376 
-4382 TVTVN
+4382 
-4387 PSEPAS
+4387 AS
-4393 VSIAASAN
+4393 VSISASSST
-4401 EICPGTN
+4401 ICPGTN

-4413 TPTNGGTTPSY
+4413 TPTNGGASPTY

-4429 VTNVGTNS
+4429 ATPVGTNS
-4437 PTYSNNALVN
+4437 PSYSNNSLVN

-4465 PATSNGITMTVIS
+4465 PATSNGITMTVLS

-4496 GIITISSPLGA
+4496 GTITISSPLGA

-4632 PFQVSITGNYIFEM
+4632 PFQVSITGDYIFEM

-4759 FNPVGVVGSGLANTN
+4759 FNPVGVVGSGLSNTN

-4789 TCRTAATFQVTTTTT
+4789 SCRTAATFQVTTTTT

-4830 NGMPYRLMRDGVYTG
+4830 NGMPYRLMRDGAYTG
-4845 TEVIGNGSGITI
+4845 TEVMGNGSGITI

-4923 ANTELTNSSSGWR
+4923 ANTELTNTTSGWR
-4936 VHYLYGTHPAN
+4936 VRYLFGTHPGN

-5364 TVTVNPIPSVNNLT
+5364 TVTVNPIPSMNNLT

-5405 SWSLAPT
+5405 SWSVAPT
-5412 VTGGMTGGTTGTG
+5412 VTGGMTGGTTGSG

-5486 TSAGSTTDYNSS
+5486 TSSGSTTDYNSS

-5512 NTNGTITSGAIN
+5512 NTNGTITAGAIN
-5524 STNGVVTWPNG
+5524 STNGIVTWPNG

-5557 RTVTVLPTVGN
+5557 RTVTVLPTVGS

-5590 TGYGSTATNSTGFN
+5590 TGYGSTASNNTGFN
-5604 WSISNGLAGSINATT
+5604 WSISNGSAGSINATT

-5702 TTGTIT
+5702 TTGTIL
-5708 GAAIN
+5708 GSAIN
-5713 ATSGIVTWPNGW
+5713 ATTGVVTWPNGW

-5730 VNVVSTGCNGPSIA
+5730 VNVVSTGCNGPSTA

-5803 INPTSGV
+5803 INATTGV

-5885 WSISNPAAGSINSSG
+5885 WSISNPAAGTINSAG

-5912 DIRVTA
+5912 QIRVTA
-5918 SGCNGPSAQVI
+5918 SGCNGPSAQVT
-5929 RTVNVGIGVL
+5929 RTVSVGIGVL
-5939 NTGFRTWT
+5939 NSGFRTWT

-6012 GLLNIGP
+6012 GLLNVGP